1 MAFREEPGNWR
12 SYRRFWKS
20 RQIYLLTMT
29 MSPLFLDSGYI
40 IALEL
45 ANDQHP
51 EAAASHWE
59 GLTNTPPRIITTSYV
74 FDEIVTYFYRRDLH
88 DKAIDV
94 GNSLL
99 TSPRVTLVHVDES
112 LFGLGWQYL
121 RRHSDKRY
129 SLTDCISFVLMNQ
142 MDIDHALAFDRHF
155 TQAGLHRLP

>member
-1 MAFREEPGNWR
+1 
-12 SYRRFWKS
+12 
-20 RQIYLLTMT
+20 

-45 ANDQHP
+45 ADDQHH

-59 GLTNTPPRIITTSYV
+59 GLTHTPPRIITTSYV
-74 FDEIVTYFYRRDLH
+74 FDEIVTYFNSRDLH

-99 TSPRVTLVHVDES
+99 TSPRVNLVHVNES
-112 LFGLGWQYL
+112 LFALGWQYL

-155 TQAGLHRLP
+155 TQAGFHRLP